1 MADNLQYIPQTGG
14 NYVDWSRNI
23 TPMIQNWIDLAKY
36 KTQQNDEN
44 RRAAMVAM
52 LQSGVMQPNIT
63 SPTSFG
69 GINMQPLSLDQQLY
83 KSGKG
88 MGMMKDYYDILN
100 TQQDI
105 AKKGLET
112 QTMVDYLKQ
121 NPEAMIG
128 TIGGIMS
135 TPKAK
140 GKAETGN
147 ALLNFF
153 KNRNNPQRQKAIA
166 ILKTLGQE
174 PTEDNITQIMS
185 NPSFGKL

>member
-100 TQQDI
+100 TQQ
-105 AKKGLET
+105 
-112 QTMVDYLKQ
+112 
-121 NPEAMIG
+121 IG
-128 TIGGIMS
+128 R
-135 TPKAK
+135 AHV
-140 GKAETGN
+140 
-147 ALLNFF
+147 
-153 KNRNNPQRQKAIA
+153 
-166 ILKTLGQE
+166 
-174 PTEDNITQIMS
+174 
-185 NPSFGKL
+185 